1 MQNNEL
7 PTKDRFESENN
18 YIDCQEL
25 GIIICVIKS
34 REESFAIEQRKL
46 IPERLAAKGPPNI
59 CCNLIDQH

>member
-1 MQNNEL
+1 MQNNQL
-7 PTKDRFESENN
+7 LTKDHFELENN

-25 GIIICVIKS
+25 GIIICVVKS
-34 REESFAIEQRKL
+34 SEESLAIEQRKL